1 MGLAMFTFAL
11 IAFAKDMTAQFS
23 TVSELVCYFSGTA
36 VLIVVVPLMAPYRR
50 SSWLSGLGG
59 RAEDQ

>member
-1 MGLAMFTFAL
+1 MA
-11 IAFAKDMTAQFS
+11 AQLSTS

-36 VLIVVVPLMAPYRR
+36 VLIVVVLLMAPYRG